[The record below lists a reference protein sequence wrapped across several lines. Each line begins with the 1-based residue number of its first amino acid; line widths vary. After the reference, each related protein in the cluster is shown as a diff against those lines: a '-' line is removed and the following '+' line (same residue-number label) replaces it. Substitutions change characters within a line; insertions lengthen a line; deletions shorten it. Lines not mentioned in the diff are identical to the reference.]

1 MTKRIIC
8 CVLALAL
15 LLAVPA
21 LAAGST
27 GLRTS
32 EAGISFIKEHE
43 GFSATAYE
51 DSVGWAIGYGTHCDV
66 SAYPNGITEAEADAL
81 LRQHLRETESYID
94 SAMAGIGVTLSQNQ
108 YDALAS
114 LTYNIGVGW
123 LHSGYRLYNMLA
135 AGIQYYTEEYIVNT
149 FARYSNTQGQDTVE
163 ALVQRRFEEAL
174 IFVYGDYGTGG
185 TPLYEFEY
193 RELEDGDYELYH
205 RVWGQYSPGLYSD
218 VPYTQWYYRYVSPLS
233 AAGIFDG
240 YEDGSFRPESYVTA
254 GEALKL
260 ILLAVGCQEQE
271 RVGAHWASGYLDYAV
286 RNGLV
291 ESADF
296 SELDGPVSRL
306 AIAGLAARALCLEP
320 DPGQY
325 FADTADPWVGAL
337 YKAGVM
343 EGSYSGDQL
352 VYKPADNMTRAEI
365 CAVIWRIYN
374 L

>member
-21 LAAGST
+21 LAAGSN

-240 YEDGSFRPESYVTA
+240 YEDGSFRP
-254 GEALKL
+254 
-260 ILLAVGCQEQE
+260 
-271 RVGAHWASGYLDYAV
+271 WAV
-286 RNGLV
+286 RSR
-291 ESADF
+291 SA
-296 SELDGPVSRL
+296 SARTGPAATSTTPSATGSWSRRTSPSWT
-306 AIAGLAARALCLEP
+306 GRSAAWPSPGSPHGRSASNRTPASTSRTPRTPGSARSTRPASWRA
-320 DPGQY
+320 
-325 FADTADPWVGAL
+325 AT
-337 YKAGVM
+337 
-343 EGSYSGDQL
+343 
-352 VYKPADNMTRAEI
+352 PATSSSTSPRTT
-365 CAVIWRIYN
+365 
-374 L
+374 

>member
-1 MTKRIIC
+1 MQP
-8 CVLALAL
+8 VH
-15 LLAVPA
+15 
-21 LAAGST
+21 T
-27 GLRTS
+27 GLYQ
-32 EAGISFIKEHE
+32 FH
-43 GFSATAYE
+43 
-51 DSVGWAIGYGTHCDV
+51 
-66 SAYPNGITEAEADAL
+66 
-81 LRQHLRETESYID
+81 Q
-94 SAMAGIGVTLSQNQ
+94 
-108 YDALAS
+108 
-114 LTYNIGVGW
+114 
-123 LHSGYRLYNMLA
+123 
-135 AGIQYYTEEYIVNT
+135 
-149 FARYSNTQGQDTVE
+149 
-163 ALVQRRFEEAL
+163 
-174 IFVYGDYGTGG
+174 
-185 TPLYEFEY
+185 
-193 RELEDGDYELYH
+193 
-205 RVWGQYSPGLYSD
+205 
-218 VPYTQWYYRYVSPLS
+218 
-233 AAGIFDG
+233 
-240 YEDGSFRPESYVTA
+240 
-254 GEALKL
+254 ALKL

>member
-1 MTKRIIC
+1 MVLQGAGENAAPCIHLGRTPGKGEKLEMLTKEQRTYLRD
-8 CVLALAL
+8 LAKQVREISQHGIWEEKRRLWKKLNRLESERPMVMCIVTDELWKKGVRVVSSACPLGHGVAETAL
-15 LLAVPA
+15 
-21 LAAGST
+21 GFT
-27 GLRTS
+27 
-32 EAGISFIKEHE
+32 ISASKNFYNLNANIHNGGWEE
-43 GFSATAYE
+43 GKSDIGDLFDLTVGVISA
-51 DSVGWAIGYGTHCDV
+51 GWAGAHYIELLQSFNVDVLLYDPFVSDERAAALGWVQGY
-66 SAYPNGITEAEADAL
+66 A
-81 LRQHLRETESYID
+81 
-94 SAMAGIGVTLSQNQ
+94 
-108 YDALAS
+108 
-114 LTYNIGVGW
+114 
-123 LHSGYRLYNMLA
+123 
-135 AGIQYYTEEYIVNT
+135 
-149 FARYSNTQGQDTVE
+149 
-163 ALVQRRFEEAL
+163 
-174 IFVYGDYGTGG
+174 
-185 TPLYEFEY
+185 
-193 RELEDGDYELYH
+193 
-205 RVWGQYSPGLYSD
+205 
-218 VPYTQWYYRYVSPLS
+218 
-233 AAGIFDG
+233 
-240 YEDGSFRPESYVTA
+240 DGSFRPESCVTA

-352 VYKPADNMTRAEI
+352 VYKPADNMTRAEM